1 VDRLS
6 TFFEVV
12 QQDPVVS
19 NVKLIAEPW
28 DVGPGGYQVGNFP
41 VRWAEWNGRYRD
53 SIRDYW
59 RGQTEGVSDLA
70 YRLTGSSDLYQQDG
84 RRPWAS
90 VNFVTAHD
98 GFTLRD
104 LVSYNQKH
112 NEANGE
118 DNRDGTDD
126 NRSWNHGHEGPTRS
140 TAIRTLRARQQRN
153 FLATLFISQGCPML
167 LSGDE
172 IGRTQQGNNNA
183 YCQDNEIS
191 WLDWQSADE
200 NLLRF
205 TRRLIALRR
214 AHPVLHRQ
222 RFFAGQLGRGQRR
235 KDIAWYRRDGEEMT
249 DEHWATGERQSLGML
264 LNGDMIPDRGP
275 RGERITDDTLLV
287 LLHSHHEDTRWQMPT
302 GWGARWEVIL
312 DTAQPDEPPG
322 MRTVAAGDALDVTSR
337 SLVILRRAG

>member
-1 VDRLS
+1 M
-6 TFFEVV
+6 
-12 QQDPVVS
+12 
-19 NVKLIAEPW
+19 
-28 DVGPGGYQVGNFP
+28 
-41 VRWAEWNGRYRD
+41 
-53 SIRDYW
+53 RDYW
-59 RGQTEGVSDLA
+59 RGQAGGVSDVA
-70 YRLTGSSDLYQQDG
+70 YRLTGSSDLYQEDG

-118 DNRDGTDD
+118 ENRDGTDD

-167 LSGDE
+167 LGGDE

-191 WLDWQSADE
+191 WLDWQTADE
-200 NLLRF
+200 NLLQF

-222 RFFAGQLGRGQRR
+222 RFFSGQVGRGHRR

-249 DEHWATGERQSLGML
+249 DEQWVSDERQSLGML

-287 LLHSHHEDTRWQMPT
+287 LLHSHYEDTQWQMPT

-312 DTAQPDEPPG
+312 DTAQPDELPG
-322 MRTVAAGDALDVTSR
+322 IRTVAAGDALDVTSR
-337 SLVILRRAG
+337 SLVILRRSG